1 MFVVHVRVPA
11 DDGYSKQTFP
21 LSITVSF
28 VFQNE
33 EELRD
38 FVTPA
43 PPVLFKVPYDVFYPF
58 LSAAPTRYAQRM
70 MLFGQWSV
78 SISIAVSAV
87 CAMLLMM

>member
-1 MFVVHVRVPA
+1 MPA

-33 EELRD
+33 EEMRD

-58 LSAAPTRYAQRM
+58 LNAAPTRYAQHIM
-70 MLFGQWSV
+70 VFGQLSV
-78 SISIAVSAV
+78 SISIVISVA
-87 CAMLLMM
+87 CALMLVM